1 MYWIETPQ
9 LNTVGYLT
17 TLAGSLVI
25 SYAIGYLTGRF
36 DMNVNRIELN
46 LSRHGIQIVEKDEK
60 FDMDCTCSTGKGV
73 SDQDPSTI
81 MISAPQ
87 HWPQPLFLSIE

>member
-1 MYWIETPQ
+1 LEINKEVLSFDSGILYQTGIFDYHFKNSEAGMYWIETPQ

-25 SYAIGYLTGRF
+25 GYSIGYLTDRF

-46 LSRHGIQIVEKDEK
+46 LSQ
-60 FDMDCTCSTGKGV
+60 
-73 SDQDPSTI
+73 
-81 MISAPQ
+81 
-87 HWPQPLFLSIE
+87 